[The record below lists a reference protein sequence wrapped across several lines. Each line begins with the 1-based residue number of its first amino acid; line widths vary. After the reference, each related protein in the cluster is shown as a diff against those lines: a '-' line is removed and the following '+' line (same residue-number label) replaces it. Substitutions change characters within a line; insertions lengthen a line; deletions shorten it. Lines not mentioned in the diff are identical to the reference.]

1 MNTITPKCSI
11 YNVSFEK
18 LFPVIPGDSLGYL
31 SLRRVVEFKLSID
44 LVTSM
49 IRGKWVYKVWSVI
62 TSE

>member
-11 YNVSFEK
+11 YNVSFEN

-31 SLRRVVEFKLSID
+31 SLRRVRRVVEFKLSID

-49 IRGKWVYKVWSVI
+49 IRGK
-62 TSE
+62 